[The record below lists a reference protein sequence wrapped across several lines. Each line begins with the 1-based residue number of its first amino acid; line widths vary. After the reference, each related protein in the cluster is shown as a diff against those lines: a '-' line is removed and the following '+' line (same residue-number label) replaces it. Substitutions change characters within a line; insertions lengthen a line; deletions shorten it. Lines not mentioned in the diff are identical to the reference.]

1 MTGKALAQFEI
12 ATPEDMHE
20 FGFRLASILSA
31 GDLLVLVG
39 PLGAG
44 KTTLSRGIGEGLN
57 VVGNVSSPT
66 FVIARTHSRLA
77 SESEPVPAPL
87 VHVDAYRLGGVEEFD
102 DLDIDFANSITL
114 VEWGRG
120 FAEGVVAS
128 WLDVEIDRSSGSDL
142 RVVTLVGHGPRWS
155 EADLSAVVPK

>member
-1 MTGKALAQFEI
+1 MTGKTQAQFQV
-12 ATPEDMHE
+12 ATPEAMHE
-20 FGFRLASILSA
+20 FGLRLAGLLTA

-66 FVIARTHSRLA
+66 FVIARTHSRTDA
-77 SESEPVPAPL
+77 SLPPL
-87 VHVDAYRLGGVEEFD
+87 VHVDAYRLSGVEEFD
-102 DLDIDFANSITL
+102 DLDIDFINSITL

-120 FAEGVVAS
+120 FAEGVLPS
-128 WLDVEIDRSSGSDL
+128 WLEVEIDRAAADDS
-142 RVVTLVGHGPRWS
+142 REVTLTGFGPRWS
-155 EADLSAVVPK
+155 AADLSQAAPK